1 MKKKIAGYTFSITA
15 SGFWRVLKKAW
26 RRLKSN
32 SPLHLAGST
41 AFFATFSIAPIFV
54 IIIHLLGSV
63 LGEATVRQRI
73 VQKFAESAPDES
85 VQQLSRI
92 MDGLLQLSGLWYVD
106 AVLFLFLLFTSST
119 LFSVIKNSV
128 ERLWRIKTIQHKS
141 VGYRLKKRL
150 FSIVLIVA
158 ACALLVASLIGQ
170 SVQAFLGEAISDI
183 SPAASVFFK
192 SIYRFLG
199 SVFIAWIWFTL
210 VYRYI
215 TDARPQWK
223 TVLAGAFFTTVL
235 FTIGRF
241 ILQAALSGTN
251 LPSVYGAS
259 ASLVLLQLF
268 VFYISLLNYYG
279 AAFTIEWAKHYRQ
292 RIYLPDHISYY
303 SIEEKHS
310 KEDP

>member
-15 SGFWRVLKKAW
+15 RGFWRVLKKAG
-26 RRLKSN
+26 RRLRSN

-54 IIIHLLGSV
+54 IIIHVVGSV
-63 LGEATVRQRI
+63 LGETTVRQRI
-73 VQKFAESAPDES
+73 IQKFAESAPEES

-92 MDGLLQLSGLWYVD
+92 MNGLQQLSGFWYVD
-106 AVLFLFLLFTSST
+106 VALLLFLLFSSST

-128 ERLWRIKTIQHKS
+128 ERLWRIKTVEHKS
-141 VGYRLKKRL
+141 FAQRLKKRL
-150 FSIVLIVA
+150 FSVVLIVIVG
-158 ACALLVASLIGQ
+158 ALLVASLVGQ
-170 SVQAFLGEAISDI
+170 SLQTFLGDAIADI
-183 SPAASVFFK
+183 SPAASVYFK
-192 SIYRFLG
+192 SLYRFFG
-199 SVFIAWIWFTL
+199 SVLIAWIWFTL

-235 FTIGRF
+235 FTIGRV

-292 RIYLPDHISYY
+292 QVYLPNHISYY
-303 SIEEKHS
+303 TIEEKHS